1 LKFMMTSARTIVER
15 TGKLSCRFLALLVIC
30 LAIALVEWAQYPSAP
45 QITKDGTAV
54 LLEDYAS
61 LPLSSVTTD
70 AYPPVIDFHGQLGR
84 VNSLRSE
91 PPSAPQSSSRFF
103 VNDVN
108 GILYILDKATKKF
121 TPYIN
126 FAEVFPK
133 FSTDPGYAG
142 GVVSIAFDPAYAK
155 NGKFYTVHTENPG
168 KSGPAAPTSTHLP
181 LLDLNGFTITPA
193 VNPPAGEAGWESVL
207 VEWTD
212 VNIRNASFEGTAR
225 EILRIGFNQA
235 HHQMDDLL
243 FNPLARPGHG
253 DYGNLYIS
261 VGDGIA
267 GETPGITHP
276 LPQQLNALQGKILRI
291 TPDVSLHQKD
301 LLGSNGRYRIPSTGP
316 DPNPFVSVRGARGE
330 IYAYGLRN
338 PHRLTWDS
346 VSNTLITNDIG
357 LHSWEE
363 VDIITKGSNYGYA
376 EREGPEQLFVGGP
389 NDGKTGSQ
397 INPRAAFPDSDK
409 LNVDGIEEPVTP
421 VYPAAV
427 YSHQEGDSI
436 GSGFVYRGKLMPQL
450 AGKYVFSDITT
461 ARLFYVD
468 LAAMIATHGLRN
480 KQADI
485 HELQVM
491 YKNPYDT
498 SAEAPVKRRMYDIV
512 ADGYAHK
519 EGKPNPN
526 SPEGALPGASAATG
540 GWRGKVF
547 EPGKP
552 DPYGVPYGGGRAD
565 IRLAMGGDG
574 ELYVLSK
581 SDGMIRK
588 LVAVVSSPAHA
599 KQATG
604 R

>member
-1 LKFMMTSARTIVER
+1 MASAETIVGR
-15 TGKLSCRFLALLVIC
+15 TGRIRRGLSGLLASLLV
-30 LAIALVEWAQYPSAP
+30 LLPVASAQYPSAP

-54 LLEDYAS
+54 LIEEYAS
-61 LPLSSVTTD
+61 LPLSSITTD
-70 AYPPVIDFHGQLGR
+70 TYPPPIDFHGQLGR
-84 VNSLRSE
+84 ANSLRSE
-91 PPSAPQSSSRFF
+91 PANAPRSSSRFF
-103 VNDVN
+103 VNDLN
-108 GILYILDKATKKF
+108 GILYILDKSTKQF

-133 FSTDPGYAG
+133 YSNDPGYAG
-142 GVVSIAFDPAYAK
+142 GIVSLAFDPAYAK
-155 NGKFYTVHTENPG
+155 NGRFYTVHTENPG
-168 KSGPAAPTSTHLP
+168 KSGSAAPTNARLP
-181 LLDLNGFTITPA
+181 HLDLNGSTTTPA
-193 VNPPAGEAGWESVL
+193 VDPPAGTVGWQSVL
-207 VEWTD
+207 MEWTD
-212 VNIRNASFEGTAR
+212 TDIRNSTFEGTAR
-225 EILRIGFNQA
+225 EILRVGFNQA

-243 FNPLARPGHG
+243 FNPSARAGDD
-253 DYGNLYIS
+253 DYGNLYVS

-267 GETPGITHP
+267 GETPGVTHS

-291 TPDVSLHQKD
+291 TPDTTLRPKD
-301 LLGSNGRYRIPSTGP
+301 LLSPNGRYRIPSTGP
-316 DPNPFVSVRGARGE
+316 DPNPFVSASGARGE

-338 PHRLTWDS
+338 PHRMTWDP
-346 VSNTLITNDIG
+346 VSNTLIANDIG

-389 NDGKTGSQ
+389 NDGKTGGQ
-397 INPRAAFPDSDK
+397 TNPPSPFPDAD
-409 LNVDGIEEPVTP
+409 LLRVDGIEVPVTP
-421 VYPAAV
+421 VYPVAV

-436 GSGFVYRGKLMPQL
+436 GSGFVYRGKLMPKL
-450 AGKYVFSDITT
+450 VGKYIFSDITT
-461 ARLFYVD
+461 ARLFYAD
-468 LAAMIATHGLRN
+468 LAAMIAARGVRN

-491 YKNPYDT
+491 YKNPYDQ
-498 SAEAPVKRRMYDIV
+498 SAKTPVERRMYDIV

-519 EGKPNPN
+519 EGKANPD
-526 SPEGALPGASAATG
+526 SPQGVLPGAAAATG
-540 GWRGKVF
+540 GWRAKTF
-547 EPGKP
+547 QPSRP

-588 LVAVVSSPAHA
+588 LVAVVAAPPQS
-599 KQATG
+599 KQAAG